1 MTDRRFAYPIVLDL
15 AGRRAVVVGGG
26 RVALRKARALA
37 DAGAA
42 VTAVAPQF
50 LPAFAED
57 SRLERV
63 TAAYE
68 ARHLEG
74 AAVVIAATDDPAV
87 NRRVA
92 DDARDARALV
102 NVVDVPE
109 QCDFI
114 VPAQVRRGELLL
126 AITTGGAAPSLARR
140 LRKRLGEQF
149 GPEWADYLEAL
160 RAVRERILAEG
171 DPPAVR
177 RRLFERLTQPDM
189 FEAARAG
196 PDALR
201 RAIDAAIDEAR
212 LAEPPSP
219 EPPSPEPPS

>member
-1 MTDRRFAYPIVLDL
+1 MTDRRFAYPVVLDL

-37 DAGAA
+37 DAGAR
-42 VTAVAPQF
+42 VTAIAPRF

-57 SRLERV
+57 ERLARV
-63 TAAYE
+63 AEAYE

-74 AAVVIAATDDPAV
+74 SALVIAATDDPAV

-92 DDARDARALV
+92 DDARAAGILV
-102 NVVDVPE
+102 NAVDVPE

-114 VPAQVRRGELLL
+114 VPAQVRRGDLVV
-126 AITTGGAAPSLARR
+126 AVTTGGAAPSLARR
-140 LRKRLGEQF
+140 LRQRLEEEF
-149 GPEWADYLEAL
+149 GPEWADYLAAL
-160 RAVRERILAEG
+160 RSVRERVMAEG

-177 RRLFERLTQPDM
+177 RRIFERLTEPDM
-189 FEAARAG
+189 LEAARAG

-201 RAIDAAIDEAR
+201 RAIDVAVDEVGR
-212 LAEPPSP
+212 E
-219 EPPSPEPPS
+219 